1 MLVYV
6 TNKGIPYAEPPVDL
20 HRFKRPTPVS
30 SWQNIINGTEWPNL
44 CMQND
49 PSGSLR
55 VSEDCLYLNVFV
67 PYDTYLNRNLSL
79 SPILVFMHGGFFI
92 AGNEIVCCSFSI

>member
-6 TNKGIPYAEPPVDL
+6 TNKGIPYAEPPVNL
-20 HRFKRPTPVS
+20 NRFKRPIPVS

-44 CMQND
+44 CMQ
-49 PSGSLR
+49 SGRKALP

-79 SPILVFMHGGFFI
+79 SPILVFIHGGSFTS
-92 AGNEIVCCSFSI
+92 GNENRFL